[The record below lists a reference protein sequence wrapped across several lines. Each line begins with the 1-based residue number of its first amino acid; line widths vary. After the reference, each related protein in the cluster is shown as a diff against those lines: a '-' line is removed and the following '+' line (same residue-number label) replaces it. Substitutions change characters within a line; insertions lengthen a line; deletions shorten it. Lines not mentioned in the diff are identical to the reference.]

1 MVNHVVLLGN
11 LGRDPEVRPIRD
23 GQNVTRLSVAT
34 HETIRKRTGERERQT
49 EWHEVVAWGA
59 LGERAAKHLRKGRSV
74 LVEGRLQTRLWSD
87 FRGNKHITAE
97 VRADRILFLG
107 GGNPDRSLASN
118 APDAANG
125 ARPRE
130 ERGASDRRGPGA
142 HAEPVS

>member
-11 LGRDPEVRPIRD
+11 LGRDPEVRPIGD
-23 GQNVTRLSVAT
+23 GQNMTRLSVAT
-34 HETIRKRTGERERQT
+34 HETIRKRTGKRERQT

-107 GGNPDRSLASN
+107 GGNTERSLASN
-118 APDAANG
+118 AQDATNG
-125 ARPRE
+125 ARARE
-130 ERGASDRRGPGA
+130 ERSASDRRGPGA
-142 HAEPVS
+142 HAEPAS

>member
-11 LGRDPEVRPIRD
+11 LGRDPEVRPIGD
-23 GQNVTRLSVAT
+23 GQNMTRLSVAT
-34 HETIRKRTGERERQT
+34 HETIRKRTGKRERQT

-107 GGNPDRSLASN
+107 GGNMERGLTGK
-118 APDAANG
+118 APDATGG
-125 ARPRE
+125 ARALE
-130 ERGASDRRGPGA
+130 ERGASDDRRPGT
-142 HAEPVS
+142 HAEPAS

>member
-1 MVNHVVLLGN
+1 MPSEEAAMANHVVLLGN
-11 LGRDPEVRPIRD
+11 LGRDPEVRRIGD
-23 GQNVTRLSVAT
+23 GQNVTRFSVAT

-59 LGERAAKHLRKGRSV
+59 LGERAAKDLRKGSSV

-107 GGNPDRSLASN
+107 GGNTGRDTGDESKHRAEGERPLDVSARS
-118 APDAANG
+118 
-125 ARPRE
+125 
-130 ERGASDRRGPGA
+130 
-142 HAEPVS
+142 

>member
-1 MVNHVVLLGN
+1 MVNYVVLLGN
-11 LGRDPEVRPIRD
+11 LGHDPEVRPIGD
-23 GQNVTRLSVAT
+23 GQKVTRLSVAT

-59 LGERAAKHLRKGRSV
+59 LGERAAKHLRKGGGV

-107 GGNPDRSLASN
+107 GGNTERDVASKG
-118 APDAANG
+118 PGVANG
-125 ARPRE
+125 QRVQG
-130 ERGASDRRGPGA
+130 RGVRQGRGDAA
-142 HAEPVS
+142 HAEPGL

>member
-11 LGRDPEVRPIRD
+11 LGRDPEVRRIGD

-49 EWHEVVAWGA
+49 EWHEVAAWGA
-59 LGERAAKHLRKGRSV
+59 LGERAAKHLHKGSSV

-87 FRGNKHITAE
+87 FRGNKHMTAE

-107 GGNPDRSLASN
+107 GGNTGRDIGDESKHRAEGERPLDAPARS
-118 APDAANG
+118 
-125 ARPRE
+125 
-130 ERGASDRRGPGA
+130 
-142 HAEPVS
+142 

>member
-11 LGRDPEVRPIRD
+11 LGRDPEVRPIGD
-23 GQNVTRLSVAT
+23 GQSVTRLSVAT

-59 LGERAAKHLRKGRSV
+59 LGERSAKHLRKGRSI

-97 VRADRILFLG
+97 IRADRILFLG
-107 GGNPDRSLASN
+107 GGKTERSLASN
-118 APDAANG
+118 TPDVTNG
-125 ARPRE
+125 ARARE
-130 ERGASDRRGPGA
+130 ERGASDDRRPGA
-142 HAEPVS
+142 HAEPAS